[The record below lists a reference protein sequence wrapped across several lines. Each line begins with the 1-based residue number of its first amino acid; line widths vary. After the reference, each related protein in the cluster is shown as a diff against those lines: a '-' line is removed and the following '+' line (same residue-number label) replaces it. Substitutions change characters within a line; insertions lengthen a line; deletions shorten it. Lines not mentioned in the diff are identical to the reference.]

1 MATTHQVAAPAV
13 ERTKK
18 AKGITANSSTI
29 GPMVTLV
36 VLIVAFTVINP
47 RFGSLEN
54 IQTVLYQ
61 AAIPLILSVG
71 ATFVILIGGID
82 LSIEGVMAAGA
93 LTFVLLSPNNINDSD
108 FGVMAIG
115 GALFVGALLGALN
128 GFAHVRL
135 KIPSFMS
142 SLGVWYIGLGIA
154 SMLYDQSTPRLSE
167 SANIAWAN
175 GTSIFGI
182 SNSTFI
188 ALGLIILA
196 VIISRWTRFGRY
208 AYAIGGDEAVVR
220 LTPINIGRYKIAI
233 FMVAGI
239 CAAFAGVL
247 GSIRLG
253 VGVPAVGSGQL
264 FTTISAV
271 VLGGTL
277 LSGGRGGILH
287 SLIGVMV
294 IVVLANGLVLSG
306 VSPYVQQ
313 AVQGMV
319 VIVAVGVAGWKQRSI
334 LRIVK

>member
-1 MATTHQVAAPAV
+1 M
-13 ERTKK
+13 
-18 AKGITANSSTI
+18 
-29 GPMVTLV
+29 
-36 VLIVAFTVINP
+36 LIVVFTVINP
-47 RFGSLEN
+47 RFVSLEN

-71 ATFVILIGGID
+71 ATLVILIGGID

-115 GALFVGALLGALN
+115 GALLVGALLGGLN

-167 SANIAWAN
+167 SANIAWAS
-175 GTSIFGI
+175 GTIFGI
-182 SNSTFI
+182 SNSFFI
-188 ALGLIILA
+188 ALGVIILG
-196 VIISRWTRFGRY
+196 VVVSRWTRFGRY

-233 FMVAGI
+233 FVVAGA

-253 VGVPAVGSGQL
+253 VGVPAVGTGQL

-277 LSGGRGGILH
+277 LSGGRGGMLH

-313 AVQGMV
+313 AVQGLV
-319 VIVAVGVAGWKQRSI
+319 VIAAVGIAGWKQRSI